1 MHTLCLQV
9 RFHKKINKEDNGTP
23 CDDGE
28 EGERKKKSNAVTGK
42 TATCDHANS
51 ICGKPI
57 NTAENGEEEAE
68 AATCNAV
75 SREDMK
81 CVTTRPKKWQE
92 TAPNPN
98 SKHVLTYHLI
108 IVLYYD

>member
-1 MHTLCLQV
+1 MGHHVMMGRGT
-9 RFHKKINKEDNGTP
+9 KEKIQ
-23 CDDGE
+23 CCE
-28 EGERKKKSNAVTGK
+28 EQ

-75 SREDMK
+75 STEDMK

-98 SKHVLTYHLI
+98 SKHVLTYHHI
-108 IVLYYD
+108 ILLYYD